1 MSYIVFFFCFGKKR
15 HIYIYIVTYIYI
27 YLFIYLFIYIFIYLY
42 INIYIYI
49 YLFIYL
55 YMYLGV
61 RGLSEF
67 IIWLAMVCHGRCSV
81 LICFR
86 PHFAASILLVG
97 LEHMFS

>member
-1 MSYIVFFFCFGKKR
+1 MPIDVLPQYVLTCLIVFFK
-15 HIYIYIVTYIYI
+15 ITYIYV
-27 YLFIYLFIYIFIYLY
+27 
-42 INIYIYI
+42 
-49 YLFIYL
+49 
-55 YMYLGV
+55 YLGV

-81 LICFR
+81 SICSR